1 MPYEPAKCSN
11 CGAVLHID
19 RSKGDTVCEYC
30 GTPYTAISTI
40 EQRSVVVIEDANSML
55 KKARTHDSFGEFEE
69 AIQVLLEMSV
79 SYPSDKRCWREL
91 YEHARPFSPEAKKYL
106 NKFIILSGN
115 NDADRAFLRDVK
127 VNIGKQIDIYE
138 ARILELQAE
147 EAGLPQDSVLRA
159 ERDRAQQQ
167 AATESMQIEQ
177 RIEDL
182 SVKKH
187 QTENKLSIAENN
199 VKKYSKNKW
208 AHILV
213 RGFISGY
220 LAQIFLIPIV
230 IALLLYTSL
239 STENVAVICAVLT
252 FLVIPLTS
260 FFYSDYSNKKK
271 QSTLSREIGSIESSI
286 RDLEILKTASPIA
299 VAYKDLNGKVQRRL
313 AINKRDLPALRDE
326 INDLRKLRETL

>member
-1 MPYEPAKCSN
+1 
-11 CGAVLHID
+11 
-19 RSKGDTVCEYC
+19 
-30 GTPYTAISTI
+30 
-40 EQRSVVVIEDANSML
+40 
-55 KKARTHDSFGEFEE
+55 
-69 AIQVLLEMSV
+69 
-79 SYPSDKRCWREL
+79 
-91 YEHARPFSPEAKKYL
+91 
-106 NKFIILSGN
+106 
-115 NDADRAFLRDVK
+115 VK

-159 ERDRAQQQ
+159 ERDRVQQQ
-167 AATESMQIEQ
+167 AAAESMQIEQ

-182 SVKKH
+182 SAKKH

-199 VKKYSKNKW
+199 VKKYSKNRW

-213 RGFISGY
+213 RGFISSY

-230 IALLLYTSL
+230 IAILLYTSL
-239 STENVAVICAVLT
+239 SRENITVICVVLT
-252 FLVIPLTS
+252 LLVIPLTS